1 MTQSI
6 YFVVL
11 VAGFIAL
18 AATTAYAAYRLNR

>member
-6 YFVVL
+6 YFIVL

-18 AATTAYAAYRLNR
+18 AVSTAYAAYRLHR